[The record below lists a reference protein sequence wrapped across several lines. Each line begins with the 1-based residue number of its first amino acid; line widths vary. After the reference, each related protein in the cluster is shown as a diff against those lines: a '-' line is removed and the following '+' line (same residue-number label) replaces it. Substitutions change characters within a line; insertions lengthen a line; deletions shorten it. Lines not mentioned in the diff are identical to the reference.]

1 MNLLLLSIII
11 IIMYKLFIVTLDKIT
26 WIKCLCNPAAKI
38 KMDQHILKE
47 ISTGLKEL
55 QYCTENGDL
64 NK

>member
-1 MNLLLLSIII
+1 
-11 IIMYKLFIVTLDKIT
+11 MYKLFIVTLDKIT